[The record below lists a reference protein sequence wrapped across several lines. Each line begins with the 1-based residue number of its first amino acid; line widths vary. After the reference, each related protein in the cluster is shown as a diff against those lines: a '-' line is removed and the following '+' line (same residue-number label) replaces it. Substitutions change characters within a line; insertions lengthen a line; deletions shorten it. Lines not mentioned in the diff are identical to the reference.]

1 MFERFTESARR
12 ALFFARYEASE
23 FGSLSIE
30 TEHMLLGLVR
40 EEHGIVHRILQ
51 RADVAAQS
59 LRDEIKTRVS
69 SGGEKIATSIE
80 IPFSS
85 EVKRL
90 LMNTAEEAD
99 AMQHAYIGKEHLLL
113 ALIREESSVAGT
125 ILAAHGLRLET
136 VRNDI
141 ALLAEAGR
149 MKGAP
154 PGGQLTSDRIEQ
166 IKWMVQQLGQAPPD
180 TPDAHTLVEHILRA
194 LDSLK
199 PPVPDEE
206 KPPGDDSSGD
216 KPTK

>member
-23 FGSLSIE
+23 FGSHAIE

-40 EEHGIVHRILQ
+40 EEQGIVHRILH
-51 RADVAAQS
+51 RAEVAAQT
-59 LRDEIKTRVS
+59 LRDEIKNRVPP
-69 SGGEKIATSIE
+69 GHDKVATSVE

-85 EVKRL
+85 EVKRV

-113 ALIREESSVAGT
+113 AIIREEGSVAGS

-136 VRNDI
+136 VRADI
-141 ALLAEAGR
+141 MLLLEAGKL
-149 MKGAP
+149 KGTL
-154 PGGQLTSDRIEQ
+154 PGNPLIVDRIEQ
-166 IKWMVQQLGQAPPD
+166 IKWMVQQLGQAQPE

-199 PPVPDEE
+199 PHMPGDE
-206 KPPGDDSSGD
+206 KPAGGADAEEPV
-216 KPTK
+216 